1 MNLIECTITKIIDT
15 PKRYELSKRVA
26 FWLLTV
32 EYDSWGQLSETRRSF
47 KTEEEALAV
56 KVGDTFLS

>member
-15 PKRYELSKRVA
+15 PKGYELSNGA

-32 EYDSWGQLSETRRSF
+32 EYESWGQLSETRRSF
-47 KTEEEALAV
+47 RTEEEALAV

>member
-1 MNLIECTITKIIDT
+1 MNLIDCTITRIIDT
-15 PKRYELSKRVA
+15 PKRYELSNGA

-32 EYDSWGQLSETRRSF
+32 EYDSWGRISETRRSF
-47 KTEEEALAV
+47 KTEEDALAV

>member
-1 MNLIECTITKIIDT
+1 MNLIDCTITKIIDT
-15 PKRYELSKRVA
+15 PKRYELSWGA